1 MFVVYNHFPTNAINN
16 MPNHSAT
23 YRPVFFHRRL
33 GTSSALNV
41 RKSFAKSNNNKLNA
55 KYNKIP
61 PQNASKIASIVTNPP
76 SAIVEGEMMAA
87 MMPMI
92 IPSGAL
98 VANTMASVIYK
109 AR

>member
-1 MFVVYNHFPTNAINN
+1 

-23 YRPVFFHRRL
+23 YKPVFFHRRL

-41 RKSFAKSNNNKLNA
+41 RKSFAKSNKSKLKA
-55 KYNKIP
+55 KYNKMP

-76 SAIVEGEMMAA
+76 PAIVEGEIVAA
-87 MMPMI
+87 MMPII

-98 VANTMASVIYK
+98 VANTIANIIY
-109 AR
+109 RTL